1 MYLQSF
7 RVSKLD
13 FGPFKILLL
22 KDNMDAIISMTS
34 FYYVM
39 SKFSNLLITLKQKI
53 DKLRTEIRED
63 INNFNKN
70 DEHIVNSN
78 QEIGANNKLKI
89 YVTILDLE
97 KQLNILENT
106 FNDSWLRIFL
116 YVSNYMCIVPL
127 AKEVHEE
134 ITKHIITMHKITFPE
149 YNFPE
154 NNFKENEKCLLE
166 EYSDVF

>member
-1 MYLQSF
+1 
-7 RVSKLD
+7 
-13 FGPFKILLL
+13 
-22 KDNMDAIISMTS
+22 MDAIISMTS

-106 FNDSWLRIFL
+106 FNVR
-116 YVSNYMCIVPL
+116 N
-127 AKEVHEE
+127 
-134 ITKHIITMHKITFPE
+134 
-149 YNFPE
+149 
-154 NNFKENEKCLLE
+154 LL
-166 EYSDVF
+166 F